1 MNLALPSLLS
11 IIKSCP
17 LSVHQLNEQGQV
29 GSIPCPS
36 NINDGSRAVPY
47 GVRMRN

>member
-17 LSVHQLNEQGQV
+17 LSVHQLNEQGQA
-29 GSIPCPS
+29 GSH
-36 NINDGSRAVPY
+36 AVPY